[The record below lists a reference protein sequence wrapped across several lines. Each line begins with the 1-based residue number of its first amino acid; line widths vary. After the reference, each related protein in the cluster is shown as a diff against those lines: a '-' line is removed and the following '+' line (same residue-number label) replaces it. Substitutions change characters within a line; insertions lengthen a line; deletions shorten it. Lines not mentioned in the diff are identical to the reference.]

1 MARTFRDP
9 QEEIEFIGQVEEEL
23 ERLTLEG
30 VIEPEP
36 VGAVRSHYDARR
48 AELAA
53 ALSGGGRIFS
63 AETIAKR
70 GTVTWVAWIGVAIVV
85 MAALVFAQQGWYM
98 MARPGRLAILG
109 GFTAAFFAAAWYLI
123 ARAEMRR
130 TGLAVLSLAEG
141 VLLITIAYA
150 IDVYG
155 LVGFG
160 GIGVADTTAI
170 LAFGTL
176 LFGFTAW
183 KLDEPWM
190 YYIAAALAV
199 ATTQAGIEWAYD
211 HWERS
216 LVAAYL
222 EVDAGEWAR
231 LAYSRAMMRLAAN
244 TAASLMTLG
253 IGWLYARKFDWQHAN
268 PLVFSGTLWLIC
280 TFVAIDEAI
289 IPGDADGWLGLI
301 VALGL
306 LWLGL
311 ARQKK
316 AIAIAAT
323 IGFAAALT
331 RVEGEYFTSFITRSA
346 TLTVLGVALIVMAV
360 LFERR
365 RKEILGKLGEWQ

>member
-9 QEEIEFIGQVEEEL
+9 QEELEFIGQVEEEL
-23 ERLTLEG
+23 ERLHGEG
-30 VIEPEP
+30 VLAREP
-36 VGAVRSHYDARR
+36 VDNVHTHYDARR
-48 AELAA
+48 DELAA

-70 GTVTWVAWIGVAIVV
+70 GTVSWVAWIGVVIVV

-98 MARPGRLAILG
+98 LARPGRLAILG
-109 GFTAAFFAAAWYLI
+109 GFTAAFSAAAWYLI
-123 ARAEMRR
+123 ARADMRR

-141 VLLITIAYA
+141 LLLITIAYA
-150 IDVYG
+150 IDLYG
-155 LVGFG
+155 FVGYG

-190 YYIAAALAV
+190 YYIASALAV
-199 ATTQAGIEWAYD
+199 ATTQSGIEWAYY
-211 HWERS
+211 HWQDSLMVTYDWNDTEWRRLTYS
-216 LVAAYL
+216 RGLVSLAVNTLGATALLVA
-222 EVDAGEWAR
+222 
-231 LAYSRAMMRLAAN
+231 
-244 TAASLMTLG
+244 
-253 IGWLYARKFDWQHAN
+253 GWLHARQSDWRHAN
-268 PLVFSGTLWLIC
+268 PQVFSGTLWLIGS
-280 TFVAIDEAI
+280 FVAIEGI
-289 IPGDADGWLGLI
+289 LIPGDADGWLGLI
-301 VALGL
+301 VALGF

>member
-1 MARTFRDP
+1 VARTFRDP

-23 ERLTLEG
+23 ERLSGEG
-30 VIEPEP
+30 VLEREP
-36 VGAVRSHYDARR
+36 VDSVHAHYDARR
-48 AELAA
+48 AELGA

-70 GTVTWVAWIGVAIVV
+70 GTVTWVAWIGVVIVV

-98 MARPGRLAILG
+98 LARPGRLAILA
-109 GFTAAFFAAAWYLI
+109 GFTVAFFGSAWFLI
-123 ARAEMRR
+123 AKAEMRR

-150 IDVYG
+150 IDLYAF
-155 LVGFG
+155 VGYR

-190 YYIAAALAV
+190 YYIASALAV
-199 ATTQAGIEWAYD
+199 ATTQAGIEWAYY
-211 HWERS
+211 HWQDSLTFTWNEAEWRRLTYSRGLVS
-216 LVAAYL
+216 LV
-222 EVDAGEWAR
+222 V
-231 LAYSRAMMRLAAN
+231 N
-244 TAASLMTLG
+244 TLG
-253 IGWLYARKFDWQHAN
+253 ATALLIAGWLYARSSDWRHAN
-268 PLVFSGTLWLIC
+268 PLVFSGTLWLIGS
-280 TFVAIDEAI
+280 FVAIEWVL
-289 IPGDADGWLGLI
+289 IPGDADGWLGLVI
-301 VALGL
+301 ALGL

-323 IGFAAALT
+323 IGFAAALI
-331 RVEGEYFTSFITRSA
+331 RVEGEYFTSFIARSG